1 MNQNKKKIH
10 QKILLVEH
18 NVFIRDALRG
28 AFELKG
34 FTVVAAVSADEGLKK
49 VKSNKFDIIIADYE
63 LPDLNGLEFF
73 LLAGRFNSD
82 SLKIILTI
90 YGDIEKPHYIE
101 KYGIDYAL
109 EKPFRFEEILKIIIK
124 RFP

>member
-1 MNQNKKKIH
+1 MNQNNKKKN
-10 QKILLVEH
+10 QNILLVEH

-34 FTVVAAVSADEGLKK
+34 FAVVTAVSADEGIKK
-49 VKSNKFDIIIADYE
+49 VKSNKFDILIADYE

-73 LLAGRFNSD
+73 LLAQRFSRD

-90 YGDIEKPHYIE
+90 YGDINKISDIK

-109 EKPFRFEEILKIIIK
+109 EKPFRFEEILKIIK
-124 RFP
+124 QRFP